1 MSVPPPT
8 DSPPHAGDELEPEPA
23 GGLCPRCGAAYEHG
37 QEYCLECGL
46 RLPPAVLAER
56 GAAAAAD
63 AVEPPFPP
71 GWLWVVLIFLVIA
84 ALGAAAAIAFS
95 REDDANGSTFAATEL
110 PPAATTTQPARTTPP
125 QTTAPA
131 QTRPGTR
138 TGTRTNR
145 PPERQPGALTTWPR
159 GRDGYTVILASL
171 PATAGL
177 SPARARAREAA
188 SAGLPQV
195 GVLESSRYASLHA
208 GYYVVFSGIYDTLA
222 DAQAAVANASSSGYR
237 DAYASEVAS

>member
-1 MSVPPPT
+1 MSVPPSADAP
-8 DSPPHAGDELEPEPA
+8 SQAGDELDREPA
-23 GGLCPRCGAAYEHG
+23 GGLCPRCGAAYQHG

-46 RLPPAVLAER
+46 RLPAV
-56 GAAAAAD
+56 AAAAPG
-63 AVEPPFPP
+63 AVAAPESAEPPFPP
-71 GWLWVVLIFLVIA
+71 GWLWVVLIFFVIA

-95 REDDANGSTFAATEL
+95 RQDNGNGQTFAATDL
-110 PPAATTTQPARTTPP
+110 PPPAPTTQTVRATTGT
-125 QTTAPA
+125 QTTAPT
-131 QTRPGTR
+131 QTRPP
-138 TGTRTNR
+138 TRTNTR
-145 PPERQPGALTTWPR
+145 PQRPAGALTAWPR

-171 PATAGL
+171 PTTAGA

-188 SAGLPQV
+188 KAGLPQV
-195 GVLESSRYASLHA
+195 GVLESSRYASLHP